1 MNGQQVLEWGKRLFD
16 SVSTYTKK
24 TAAAVIG
31 LVMIATMAIVMTP
44 TRAEASNAERVADPT
59 TFTQWEQG
67 IGNQTDPRSTGRVW
81 TDKSVSTD
89 AVELKTYDGKTVRVA
104 PKHTDKD
111 AFLVGLSAMS
121 SAQKITGVSNVT
133 KPLDIVLVLDTSSS
147 MTSGFGYREVYP
159 PFTET
164 QLKELFI
171 LKANGHHQRITCNA
185 AGTSCRRDD
194 TNRSITV
201 KTGPNDTNPQHTQ
214 VYYRDTFK
222 ITALQTAVNH
232 FIDQTITANGTVAN
246 PNRKNRIGLIS
257 YGTNVTVQSSLTDDL
272 DGLKTKVDALTT
284 AGLTRSDRALE
295 QAQSMLSSGARADA
309 SQIVIF
315 FTDGLPT
322 GSEGD
327 KFNPTIANDAITQAK
342 AIKDG
347 FASIYAVGI
356 FDNADPAIDV
366 SDVTA
371 DSSDALKAN
380 AFMQA
385 VSSNYP
391 DATAYTALGA
401 RAPDADYYL
410 TASDSQSLNTVFETI
425 WDEVSSKP
433 TSPIQSST
441 TSGTTAG
448 SSHGVVRFTDQL
460 GDYMHV
466 LDMNSIVFAG
476 QQFEQVSKT
485 TSGDTTTYVFEGTV
499 EANEIY
505 KAADLSRMTI
515 TVRSFDT
522 TTPDAEG
529 YTPARQGDLVTVDVP
544 EELLPLRLYS
554 AKVNADGTVE
564 TQINRTHPMRLFYE
578 VGLKDGVRELVSKPD
593 DDMTQY
599 IAANKGADGKIRFLT
614 NRYDGQ
620 PNEGYGNT
628 TAVFT
633 PATTNDFYYF
643 TQDTPLYASQ
653 SLDAP
658 AKEVDAAGTYYYQ
671 RVFYADMVDGE
682 HTDEASGI
690 VTSCS
695 AKTCTQWVPVPGDA
709 AVRAASK
716 NPATDQYY
724 ATAGTPRTVLANQ
737 YTREKKENPTNTAK
751 YASSPQWR
759 DTQVNVRLGNNG
771 LQLIEIPGALTVT
784 EDVVWPQG
792 VTPDPDK
799 SFPFT
804 LTLKNA
810 DGTDF
815 SGTVRGE
822 KSDGTIIEI
831 GNGSTF
837 SLKDGESISVYD
849 IPAGVTATCMQTDAG
864 GPGWS
869 VDDGPT
875 RAGTVTSGGMLTMPY
890 VNRYTL
896 EPVTLEE
903 PSVSGVKV
911 LEGRD
916 WNTDNDRFTFTIS
929 AGDANPADAMPE
941 QTSVTLSGGYHNHD
955 QVPFTFGSIVYTVPG
970 TYRYVIRESD
980 NTDTGDAQP
989 NMRYSAARYVLTVVV
1004 KDDGNG
1010 NLMIASRQ
1018 LTHTFTDDGAHI
1030 DGEPVV
1036 EGGVAVFTNRFL
1048 GTNKATA
1055 DIHGIKRYE
1064 DVTGTNPNNT
1074 VGKFKVR
1081 VTADPANPDGG
1092 PELPEGGAIINVGLD
1107 GSWRQVLQFTGSA
1120 LGHDDEPKRFTYHV
1134 SEVVP
1139 EGVTV
1144 ENPTKDGMTYDLNDY
1159 TVVVTVS
1166 RDAQANLVTSV
1177 EYPGGGTQVE
1187 LSNRYEATPV
1197 DAQLDV
1203 RKKVTGGAAAEG
1215 KFTFEASLAGEAANV
1230 MVNDAPWAGTLTA
1243 TTPEIAKDATG
1254 DVTFPK
1260 LTFTKPGT
1268 YTFTINEQLPETVLP
1283 DTLQPTAE
1291 GWTYDTHRHTVTV
1304 VVTDEQGT
1312 LQATLGSDE
1321 STKLFTNSYAVE
1333 PLDYGDVGALRISK
1347 TLTGRA
1353 MRAGEFPFG
1362 ITPIGDAPLPEGA
1375 GRTSNPYTAPA
1386 GQALVWPVNGTLL
1399 GGLTF
1404 TKEDAGKTYCYEI
1417 AEIVPSAAMPG
1428 PDGGPVFQGVTY
1440 DTAVH
1445 KACIAVSDTG
1455 KGTLEA
1461 TTTVDDAATTVA
1473 AFTNHYKIEP
1483 TTQSVTFMKALQG
1496 RDWKDGESFTFAL
1509 AVDKDSSSV
1518 DETTLGAAMPQTHE
1532 VTVTKDNANGFGF
1545 GDFTFSKPGTY
1556 VYTVTEANAGKTID
1570 GLQYAESAQ
1579 LRFSVVDNGLGE
1591 YSVGW
1596 TVTGIDGTTFVN
1608 VYEPEPVQV
1617 ATPAE
1622 LTKELRAPSWD
1633 DDWRFRFTLQDVT
1646 EYADDDPQPTLPQWT
1661 VQQGDDE
1668 ATGGDATDDGDP
1680 GEAPET
1686 PQSPLSCDV
1695 ETRTCTVGVGKPES
1709 GLVTP
1714 IDFGTFTFTRAGAY
1728 VYEVREIDDS
1738 ATQGGIYYDTHTATL
1753 TITVTDEGNGKL
1765 TATTRVDDG
1774 TFVNTAG
1781 VELPSTGGRREQGMI
1796 TLALAIVFLFGAAG
1810 CAIRMNRVTMGG

>member
-1 MNGQQVLEWGKRLFD
+1 MNGQQVLEWGKRFLGP
-16 SVSTYTKK
+16 VGTQTRRIV
-24 TAAAVIG
+24 AAVIG
-31 LVMIATMAIVMTP
+31 MTMIATMAIAVAP
-44 TRAEASNAERVADPT
+44 TRAEAADSARVADPT

-67 IGNQTDPRSTGRVW
+67 IGKPTDPQSTGRVW

-89 AVELKTYDGKTVRVA
+89 AVRLTTYTGEPVEVA

-121 SAQKITGVSNVT
+121 SAQRITGVVNVT
-133 KPLDIVLVLDTSSS
+133 KPLDIVLVLDTSGS
-147 MTSGFGYREVYP
+147 MKKAMDGGTADTYTEVYSGDLDETQTYYIRNGWWSYREVTWDENSKSWGYSGNQGSWNSVTP
-159 PFTET
+159 
-164 QLKELFI
+164 K
-171 LKANGHHQRITCNA
+171 
-185 AGTSCRRDD
+185 TSADD
-194 TNRSITV
+194 SAY
-201 KTGPNDTNPQHTQ
+201 GHTQ
-214 VYYRDTFK
+214 FYEYSYSRMF
-222 ITALQTAVNH
+222 ALQQAVNG
-232 FIDQTITANGTVAN
+232 FIDQTAKANASVSD
-246 PNRKNRIGLIS
+246 PNKKNRIGL
-257 YGTNVTVQSSLTDDL
+257 VTYACKTVDDQCKQGSSVRSGLTDDFTAL
-272 DGLKTKVDALTT
+272 QTTVSGLYGEGATYADE
-284 AGLTRSDRALE
+284 GLRLANNVLKN
-295 QAQSMLSSGARADA
+295 ARADA
-309 SQIVIF
+309 KKVVIF
-315 FTDGLPT
+315 FTDGEP
-322 GSEGD
+322 GYSGFEGTVA
-327 KFNPTIANDAITQAK
+327 NAAIAQAK
-342 AIKDG
+342 LMKEADASVYSIG
-347 FASIYAVGI
+347 VFAGANPSANMG
-356 FDNADPAIDV
+356 N
-366 SDVTA
+366 VTN
-371 DSSDALKAN
+371 SSDSTQKAN
-380 AFMQA
+380 AFMQG

-391 DATAYTALGA
+391 KATGFTTVQLGQKA
-401 RAPDADYYL
+401 SGKHYL
-410 TASDSQSLNTVFETI
+410 AASDANKLNLVFETI
-425 WDEVSSKP
+425 WDEVSSAP

-441 TSGTTAG
+441 PG

-466 LDMNSIVFAG
+466 LDMNSIVCAG
-476 QQFEQVSKT
+476 KQFTQFSKT
-485 TSGDTTTYVFEGTV
+485 TSGNTTTYVFEGTV

-505 KAADLSRMTI
+505 KAADLRTMTI
-515 TVRSFDT
+515 TVQSFD
-522 TTPDAEG
+522 DG
-529 YTPARQGDLVTVDVP
+529 DTPARRGDLVTVDVP

-554 AKVNADGTVE
+554 AKVNADGSVK

-578 VGLKDGVRELVSKPD
+578 VGLKDGVKELVSKPD
-593 DDMTQY
+593 ADMTQY
-599 IAANKGADGKIRFLT
+599 IAANKDADGTIRFLT

-620 PNEGYGNT
+620 PNEGYGDT

-643 TQDTPLYASQ
+643 TQDTPLYNSQ
-653 SLDAP
+653 SLGDPATKIDAG
-658 AKEVDAAGTYYYQ
+658 GTYYYQ
-671 RVFYADMVDGE
+671 RVFYADDARHE
-682 HTDEASGI
+682 
-690 VTSCS
+690 
-695 AKTCTQWVPVPGDA
+695 QWIAVPGEA
-709 AVRAASK
+709 AVRAAAQ
-716 NPATDQYY
+716 NPTTSQWYV
-724 ATAGTPRTVLANQ
+724 TAGTPRTALANQ
-737 YTREKKENPTNTAK
+737 YTREKSKNPTNTAK
-751 YASSPQWR
+751 YASSPQWV
-759 DTQVNVRLGNNG
+759 DTQVDVRLGNNG
-771 LQLIEIPGALTVT
+771 VQRLKIPGALTVT
-784 EDVVWPQG
+784 ETVVWPQG

-815 SGTVRGE
+815 TGTVRGE
-822 KSDGTIIEI
+822 KSDGTTVKI

-875 RAGTVTSGGMLTMPY
+875 REGTVVSGGMVTMPY

-903 PSVSGVKV
+903 SSVSGVKV
-911 LEGRD
+911 LEGRN
-916 WNTDNDRFTFTIS
+916 WNTNDRFTFTIS

-941 QTSVTLSGGYHNHD
+941 QTSVTLSGTHD
-955 QVPFTFGSIVYTVPG
+955 EDERVPFTFGSIVYTMPG
-970 TYRYVIRESD
+970 TYQYVIRESD
-980 NTDTGDAQP
+980 NADTGDAQP

-1004 KDDGNG
+1004 KDDGEG
-1010 NLMIASRQ
+1010 RLTIASRQ
-1018 LTHTFTDDGAHI
+1018 LTNTFADDGSHL
-1030 DGEPVV
+1030 DGEPAV
-1036 EGGVAVFTNRFL
+1036 EAAVFKNRFL
-1048 GTNKATA
+1048 GVDEAMA
-1055 DIHGIKRYE
+1055 DIHGIKHYE
-1064 DVTGTNPNNT
+1064 DVTGTNPNDT

-1081 VTADPANPDGG
+1081 VTADPANPEGG
-1092 PELPEGGAIINVGLD
+1092 PVLPDDGAIVDVGLD
-1107 GSWRQVLQFTGSA
+1107 GSWRQVLQFTGDA
-1120 LGHDDEPKRFTYHV
+1120 LGHDTEAKRFTYHV
-1134 SEVVP
+1134 REVVP
-1139 EGVTV
+1139 EDVTAA
-1144 ENPTKDGMTYDLNDY
+1144 NPTKDGMTYDLNDY
-1159 TVVVTVS
+1159 KVVVTVS

-1177 EYPGGGTQVE
+1177 KYPEGGTQVE
-1187 LSNRYEATPV
+1187 LRNRYEATPV
-1197 DAQLDV
+1197 DAHLDV

-1243 TTPEIAKDATG
+1243 MTPAIAEDATG

-1304 VVTDEQGT
+1304 VVTDEHGK
-1312 LQATLGSDE
+1312 LQAVLSSDE
-1321 STKLFTNSYAVE
+1321 STKLFTNTYAVE
-1333 PLDYGDVGALRISK
+1333 SLNYGDVGALRISK
-1347 TLTGRA
+1347 TLTGRT

-1362 ITPIGDAPLPEGA
+1362 IKPIGDAPLPEGA

-1496 RDWKDGESFTFAL
+1496 RDWKDGESFTFTL
-1509 AVDKDSSSV
+1509 AADGESSSV
-1518 DETTLGAAMPQTHE
+1518 DETTLAAAMPQTHE
-1532 VTVTKDNANGFGF
+1532 VTVTKENANGFGF
-1545 GDFTFSKPGTY
+1545 GDFTFSQPGTY

-1570 GLQYAESAQ
+1570 GLHYAQPARVS
-1579 LRFSVVDNGLGE
+1579 FSVIDNGLGA

-1596 TVTGIDGTTFVN
+1596 TVTGINGTTFIN
-1608 VYEPEPVQV
+1608 VYEPTPVQV
-1617 ATPAE
+1617 TTPAE
-1622 LTKELRAPSWD
+1622 LKKELRAPSWD

-1646 EYADDDPQPTLPQWT
+1646 EYAPDDPQPTLPQWK
-1661 VQQGDDE
+1661 VGQADGG
-1668 ATGGDATDDGDP
+1668 ATTADG
-1680 GEAPET
+1680 AAET
-1686 PQSPLSCDV
+1686 PQSPVSCDV
-1695 ETRTCTVGVGKPES
+1695 EKRTCTVGVGKPES
-1709 GLVTP
+1709 GFVTP
-1714 IDFGTFTFTRAGAY
+1714 ISFGTFTFIHAGTY
-1728 VYEVREIDDS
+1728 VYHVSEIDDT

-1753 TITVTDEGNGKL
+1753 TITVTDDGAGQL
-1765 TATTRVDDG
+1765 TATTTVDDG

-1796 TLALAIVFLFGAAG
+1796 TLALAIVFLLGAAG
-1810 CAIRMNRVTMGG
+1810 CALRLNRVTMGG